1 MRIGVL
7 GGTFDPIHNGHL
19 ILASCAYEQ
28 LKLQEVRFLPA
39 GDPWRKAGLEV
50 SPVAQRLDM
59 VRLAT
64 ASDPR
69 FSVDESEARREGPT
83 YTADTLP
90 KLKDE
95 LGPEAEIFL
104 LLGEDALE
112 DMRYWH
118 RPEDIFA
125 AAKLAVAPRFETPVP
140 SPLVDK
146 DAPPLRLPPIERID
160 MPCIGI
166 NATDLRARVR
176 RGGSLAY
183 LVPVAV
189 QDYIKEQ
196 RLYQAP
202 ADSPARRRS

>member
-1 MRIGVL
+1 VRIGVL

-28 LKLQEVRFLPA
+28 LELQEVRFLPA
-39 GDPWRKAGLEV
+39 GDPWRKAGVEV
-50 SPVAQRLDM
+50 SPASRRLEM

-64 ASDPR
+64 AGDPR
-69 FSVDESEARREGPT
+69 FSVDESEVRREGPS
-83 YTADTLP
+83 YTADTLL

-95 LGPEAEIFL
+95 LGPKAEIFL

-140 SPLVDK
+140 SPPRGNE
-146 DAPPLRLPPIERID
+146 APPLQLPPIERID

-183 LVPVAV
+183 LVPAAIEA
-189 QDYIKEQ
+189 YIKKQ

-202 ADSPARRRS
+202 ANPPMRRRS